1 MTGGPGAGGGGA
13 GVGVPGGV
21 SGGAG
26 GGGELGGGAGAAGGG
41 VFTEGAGGLGGVFA
55 EGAEAEAEA
64 EPVLRTTFDFVGD
77 LLVLAVKT
85 FADGRDLLYFLDF
98 FVALLRLNIP
108 VTLFSTFF
116 PARVIT
122 FFTPF
127 MKDFL
132 RFPPRPKNF
141 FTRLEVFFTK
151 RLVLRV
157 IFFRAIPTYIREK

>member
-1 MTGGPGAGGGGA
+1 VTGGPGAGGGGA

-55 EGAEAEAEA
+55 EGAEAEAER
-64 EPVLRTTFDFVGD
+64 VLRATFDLVGD
-77 LLVLAVKT
+77 LFVLTLKT
-85 FADGRDLLYFLDF
+85 FADRRRLLCFLDF
-98 FVALLRLNIP
+98 FVALLRLNMP
-108 VTLFSTFF
+108 VTLFSTLF

-127 MKDFL
+127 MKDLL